1 MFGQRLF
8 EIFQAAKTPVETER
22 LYDQIQVEMLE
33 ERLVLSS
40 LAGAVA
46 NQPSASDTNPA
57 TPHIASAPHLTNELS
72 PLSNNESQP
81 RQDRNS
87 SEETVEATN
96 QTPLRSGA
104 DSSESGSILPTAW
117 ETEDPGDPAEST
129 PFNTP
134 RIQSSGN
141 AAANSITFDTGTDLT
156 FETDPQLIPNSADID
171 LDSLTRPTD
180 PASLPV
186 ISQENSPGSESADWF
201 IDQYETVTIK
211 YDFRDAEGYSN
222 TISVEQ
228 QALAVQALQGWS
240 EASGGKIEFIQDT
253 EADLSEIV
261 NIGVGD
267 LAAFGHTSQRDGTLG
282 LSQVQTSEQN
292 EHPKVVGMIW
302 LDQAENWENNYNNG
316 NVNNSYDFFTVIA
329 HEAGHVSGL
338 EDIFQSDPA
347 QLMSRSY
354 ENEHNLESISQS
366 LHNAIFMPMDS
377 QNGNGANAF
386 VLHAMVATP
395 EQLTPAEVADL
406 LNYGSEVTASN
417 DAIIAIVDRNG
428 NILGV
433 RAEQEVL
440 DNFAGDPQGLAF
452 AIDGAVAKARTA
464 ALFSNG
470 DPNNGD
476 GGTFAPLTSRLV
488 RFISQSTVT
497 EREVNSNPNDIDP
510 NSTVR
515 GPGFIAPIGLGG
527 HFPPDIPN
535 TPQVD
540 LFAIEHTNRDSIIHP
555 GDDGIKGTAD
565 DVTLRG
571 RFNIDPAFV
580 PAGQELAAPEA
591 YGFVSGI
598 NPGAQSRGIATLP
611 GGIPLF
617 RDTDLDGIGDT
628 LIGGVGVFFPGPDG
642 YASFEQGFVP
652 GVGQTTE
659 ERTNAP
665 KVLEA
670 ELIALAVAGGSTL
683 AAEFAHEPLAK
694 TAFAGNPVSDIDL
707 PFGRLD
713 LVGIQLAALGP
724 TAGCVGIMETVE
736 LALNTPPGVSSGA
749 DQIVSDTG
757 DLNNNGV
764 FDAGIDIEDPM
775 NLGNFTADPQLYR
788 NGLNVPEG
796 YLVTPHASAT
806 DPALTAAVVQQIIE
820 DAIEAAEVTRAAV
833 RLEAPD
839 QSPGARTRMVFAVTD
854 TNGEVLGLYR
864 MQDATTFSIDV
875 AVAKARNVA
884 YYSDPDD
891 VLPIDKDTPF
901 DPNNTSPEPIDPAT
915 AFTNRTFRYLSEPRF
930 PDGVDGTPAAPFS
943 ILNNPSIDPTTGE
956 NIGAPAAASTFT
968 SVLGYDA
975 FNPQTNFR
983 DPGDAGVMPAVGAST
998 RANQNGVVFFPG
1010 STPLYINNQIVGGF
1024 GVSGDGV
1031 DQDDVVTYL
1040 GATEFLPDGV
1050 NIPRA
1055 DQVFVDG
1062 VRLPYQKFLRNP
1074 FG

>member
-134 RIQSSGN
+134 RIKSSGN

-366 LHNAIFMPMDS
+366 LNNAIFMPMDS

-395 EQLTPAEVADL
+395 EQLTPAEVASL

-670 ELIALAVAGGSTL
+670 ELIALAVAGGSTQ

-764 FDAGIDIEDPM
+764 FDTGIDIEDPM

-820 DAIEAAEVTRAAV
+820 DAIEAAEVTR
-833 RLEAPD
+833 P
-839 QSPGARTRMVFAVTD
+839 
-854 TNGEVLGLYR
+854 
-864 MQDATTFSIDV
+864 
-875 AVAKARNVA
+875 
-884 YYSDPDD
+884 
-891 VLPIDKDTPF
+891 
-901 DPNNTSPEPIDPAT
+901 
-915 AFTNRTFRYLSEPRF
+915 
-930 PDGVDGTPAAPFS
+930 
-943 ILNNPSIDPTTGE
+943 
-956 NIGAPAAASTFT
+956 
-968 SVLGYDA
+968 
-975 FNPQTNFR
+975 
-983 DPGDAGVMPAVGAST
+983 
-998 RANQNGVVFFPG
+998 
-1010 STPLYINNQIVGGF
+1010 
-1024 GVSGDGV
+1024 
-1031 DQDDVVTYL
+1031 
-1040 GATEFLPDGV
+1040 
-1050 NIPRA
+1050 
-1055 DQVFVDG
+1055 
-1062 VRLPYQKFLRNP
+1062 
-1074 FG
+1074 